1 MTDGYGRVIDYLR
14 ISVTGRCS
22 LRCCYCMPSDG
33 VDWLKH
39 EDLLTYEEIL
49 TLCSAFCHLGF
60 RRFRLTGG
68 EPLVRRGLSHLVA
81 GIHALPGVETVSLTT
96 NGVDLAQQLP
106 DLRKAGLTAVNL
118 SLDTLDR
125 AQYASITR
133 RDLLPQAL
141 AGLQA
146 ALHTPG
152 LTVKLNCV
160 PMGENDDQLVPLAAL
175 AKDQPLSVRFI
186 ELMPI
191 GLGGSLPRR
200 TEEEVRARLEGAFGP
215 LLPCPPPTGAGPGH
229 YCAPAGFKGKIGFIS
244 AVSHQFCQSCNRV
257 RLTATGFLKT
267 CLQYDTGVDLRALLR
282 GGANQSQLEA
292 AIADALAH
300 KPLQHHFGTASRPND
315 ESHNMH
321 QIGG

>member
-14 ISVTGRCS
+14 ISVTDRCS
-22 LRCCYCMPSDG
+22 LRCRYCMPPDG
-33 VDWLKH
+33 VDWLSH
-39 EDLLTYEEIL
+39 GDLLTYEEIL
-49 TLCSAFCHLGF
+49 TLCSAFCVLGF

-81 GIHALPGVETVSLTT
+81 GLRALPEVSSISLTT
-96 NGVDLAQQLP
+96 NGVDLAPQLP
-106 DLRKAGLTAVNL
+106 SLLDAGLTAVNL

-125 AQYASITR
+125 AQYAAITR

-141 AGLQA
+141 EGLHA
-146 ALHTPG
+146 ALSTPN

-175 AKDQPLSVRFI
+175 AKDRPLSVRFI

-200 TEEEVRARLEGAFGP
+200 TEEEVRARLEAAFGP
-215 LLPCPPPTGAGPGH
+215 LLSCAPPPGAGPGR
-229 YCAPAGFKGKIGFIS
+229 YCAPAGFRGKIGFIS
-244 AVSHQFCQSCNRV
+244 AVSHQFCASCNRV

-282 GGANQSQLEA
+282 GGATQSELQA
-292 AIADALAH
+292 AIAGALAR
-300 KPLQHHFGTASRPND
+300 KPLQHHFGTAARPND